1 MISEQQIMH
10 KISQQPKRAATLK
23 QLVREFG
30 LHGAGRNQL
39 AGQLRSLVSQGSLV
53 HAPDDRF
60 AIPQKAKPTPAGLGK
75 NQASGRLTMHRDG
88 FGFVIP
94 DDPAIA
100 ERMDGDIF
108 IPPPAVGAAMHGDR
122 VIVDLVPG
130 RDGGRMEGRIVKVAG
145 RAHSTVVGTFH
156 HGPKYNYVRP
166 IDEKISQDVIIPP
179 GAEKPRTKPPAEHE
193 GTRHRVI
200 GREAKRTQFADLENV
215 VVDVEI
221 TDWPSPTQNP
231 RGRVVEVLGYEDDFG
246 VDVEIMIRK
255 HHIPHV
261 FPANVL
267 EEAEAISH
275 IIHQSELQHRKD
287 WRSQP
292 IVTIDGETARDFD
305 DAVRA
310 INLPNGNFELQVHI
324 ADVAHYVTEDS
335 DIDREA
341 RMRGTSVY
349 FPDRAVPMLP
359 MELSTDI
366 CSLRPQ
372 VERLVMSCVME
383 IDRQGEIIGY
393 EISQGIIR
401 SAERMTYTDVQAV
414 LDGDSKLHQRYA
426 PLVPEFERMQ
436 ELAQILNRKRK
447 RRGSIDFDLPE
458 PIIEFDELGAM
469 QGVTKSE
476 RLFAHRLIEE
486 FMLAANECVAEYLEH
501 RGVASIYRIHEP
513 PDAKRVYDFETIAAT
528 FGYSLGVGA
537 LPIQRMTM
545 RSEKRQR
552 HGTGRNPQQIE
563 IPKEVHITPR
573 MYQKLT
579 EKIAGSPEERI
590 LSFLMLRSLKQARYS
605 EKNEGHFALA
615 ASAYTHF
622 TSPIR
627 RYPDLIVHRILKGV
641 LADGESGHSRPTRK
655 HSADGA
661 SPWDKPKTQPRKK
674 SHDEDERPRI
684 EIIPLKEL
692 HQIADTASET
702 ERRADEA
709 ERELMEW
716 KKLAFMRDRVGD
728 EFEALIVSVTKFGF
742 FVELVDLFIEG
753 LVPLSSLTDDRY
765 TYRENTRQIIG
776 ERTRKTYSIGDR
788 LRVLLDRIDRL
799 QRKLQFA
806 VVEVEKPSRAQKR
819 HKRR

>member
-1 MISEQQIMH
+1 SEQQIMH

-30 LHGAGRNQL
+30 LRGAARNQL
-39 AGQLRSLVSQGSLV
+39 ATQLRSLVASGSLI

-60 AIPQKAKPTPAGLGK
+60 AIPQKAKSAAQGLGK
-75 NQASGRLTMHRDG
+75 NQASGRLSMHRDG

-94 DDPAIA
+94 DDPALA
-100 ERMDGDIF
+100 ERMEGDIF
-108 IPPPAVGAAMHGDR
+108 IPPPAIGAAMHGDR

-130 RDGGRMEGRIVKVAG
+130 RDSGRMEGRIVKIAG

-156 HGPKYNYVRP
+156 YGSKYNYVRP
-166 IDEKISQDVIIPP
+166 IDEKISQDVIIPA
-179 GAEKPRTKPPAEHE
+179 GAEKPRAKPPAEDE
-193 GTRHRVI
+193 ESRHRVI

-246 VDVEIMIRK
+246 VDVEIIIRK
-255 HHIPHV
+255 HHIPHA
-261 FPANVL
+261 FPARVL
-267 EEAEAISH
+267 EEAETFSH
-275 IIHQSELQHRKD
+275 IINQSEMARRKD

-310 INLPNGNFELQVHI
+310 INLPNGNFQLQVHI

-335 DIDREA
+335 AIDREA

-383 IDRQGEIIGY
+383 IDHQGEIVGY
-393 EISQGIIR
+393 EISQGVIR
-401 SAERMTYTDVQAV
+401 SAERMTYTGVQGV
-414 LDGDSKLHQRYA
+414 LDGDKALRQRYSA
-426 PLVPEFERMQ
+426 LVPEFERMQ

-501 RGVASIYRIHEP
+501 RGVASLYRIHEP

-537 LPIQRMTM
+537 LPIQRVTM

-552 HGTGRNPQQIE
+552 HGSGRNPQQIE

-579 EKIAGSPEERI
+579 AKIAGTPEERI

-605 EKNEGHFALA
+605 ERNEGHFALA
-615 ASAYTHF
+615 APTYTHF

-641 LADGESGHSRPTRK
+641 LADGESGHSKQGQK
-655 HSADGA
+655 HSGDGA
-661 SPWDKPKTQPRKK
+661 SPWDGPKPSRKKK
-674 SHDEDERPRI
+674 SHDEDERPRV
-684 EIIPLKEL
+684 EIIPLTEL
-692 HQIADTASET
+692 HPIADTSSDT

-716 KKLAFMRDRVGD
+716 KKLTFMRDRVGE
-728 EFEALIVSVTKFGF
+728 EFAALIVSVTKFGF
-742 FVELVDLFIEG
+742 FVELEDLFIEG
-753 LVPLSSLTDDRY
+753 LVPLASLTDDRY

-776 ERTRKTYSIGDR
+776 ERTRKTYAIGQR

-806 VVEVEKPSRAQKR
+806 VVEPEPSRAQKR
-819 HKRR
+819 HKTRR

>member
-39 AGQLRSLVSQGSLV
+39 ATQLRSLVSQGSLV

-60 AIPQKAKPTPAGLGK
+60 AIPQKSKPAPQGLGK
-75 NQASGRLTMHRDG
+75 NQASGRLSMHRDG

-94 DDPAIA
+94 DDPALA

-108 IPPPAVGAAMHGDR
+108 IPPPAIGAAMHGDR

-156 HGPKYNYVRP
+156 YGPKYNYVRP

-179 GAEKPRTKPPAEHE
+179 GAENPRTKAPAENE
-193 GTRHRVI
+193 ETRHRVI

-215 VVDVEI
+215 VVDEEI
-221 TDWPSPTQNP
+221 TDWPSTTQNP

-261 FPANVL
+261 VPANVL
-267 EEAEAISH
+267 EEAEAFSH
-275 IIHQSELQHRKD
+275 IINQSELAHRKD

-310 INLPNGNFELQVHI
+310 VNLSNGNFQLQVHI

-335 DIDREA
+335 AIDREA

-349 FPDRAVPMLP
+349 FPDRAVRMLP

-383 IDRQGEIIGY
+383 IDHQGEIVGY
-393 EISQGIIR
+393 EISQGVIR
-401 SAERMTYTDVQAV
+401 SAERMTYTGVQGV
-414 LDGDSKLHQRYA
+414 LDGDKALRQRYA
-426 PLVPEFERMQ
+426 ALVPEFERMQ
-436 ELAQILNRKRK
+436 QLAQILNRKRQ

-501 RGVASIYRIHEP
+501 RGVASLYRIHEP
-513 PDAKRVYDFETIAAT
+513 PDAKRVYDFENIAVT

-537 LPIQRMTM
+537 LPIQRMQM
-545 RSEKRQR
+545 RSDKRQR
-552 HGTGRNPQQIE
+552 HGTGRNPQHIE
-563 IPKEVHITPR
+563 IPKEVHITPH

-579 EKIAGSPEERI
+579 AKIAGTPEERI

-615 ASAYTHF
+615 APTYTHF

-627 RYPDLIVHRILKGV
+627 RYPDLIIHRILKGV
-641 LADGESGHSRPTRK
+641 LADGESGHSRPRK
-655 HSADGA
+655 HAGDGA
-661 SPWDKPKTQPRKK
+661 SPWEKAKPARKK
-674 SHDEDERPRI
+674 RAHDHDEDERPRV

-692 HQIADTASET
+692 HQIAETSSDT
-702 ERRADEA
+702 ER
-709 ERELMEW
+709 
-716 KKLAFMRDRVGD
+716 
-728 EFEALIVSVTKFGF
+728 
-742 FVELVDLFIEG
+742 
-753 LVPLSSLTDDRY
+753 
-765 TYRENTRQIIG
+765 
-776 ERTRKTYSIGDR
+776 
-788 LRVLLDRIDRL
+788 
-799 QRKLQFA
+799 
-806 VVEVEKPSRAQKR
+806 
-819 HKRR
+819 